1 MKVIILCVV
10 ASIMFVAADAAY
22 GLGGGGHNGDGRQ
35 AFSQRAG
42 NDCAITI
49 NREESVLSVPEPLA
63 VLLLGLGILGLA
75 GLTRK
80 FRSYR

>member
-35 AFSQRAG
+35 AFYQWAG
-42 NDCAITI
+42 NDCAI
-49 NREESVLSVPEPLA
+49 N
-63 VLLLGLGILGLA
+63 
-75 GLTRK
+75 
-80 FRSYR
+80 

>member
-1 MKVIILCVV
+1 MKVIMLCVV

-22 GLGGGGHNGDGRQ
+22 GLGGGGHRGDGRQ
-35 AFSQRAG
+35 GFSQGAG
-42 NDCAITI
+42 NDCAI
-49 NREESVLSVPEPLA
+49 NREETALSLPEPVA

-80 FRSYR
+80 FRIYR